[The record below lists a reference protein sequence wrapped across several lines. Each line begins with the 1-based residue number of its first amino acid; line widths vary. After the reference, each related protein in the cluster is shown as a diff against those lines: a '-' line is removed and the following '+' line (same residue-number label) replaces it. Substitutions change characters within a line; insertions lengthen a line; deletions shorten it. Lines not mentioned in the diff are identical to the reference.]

1 LIKKA
6 IVIGA
11 TGMVGAQLIKLLVEN
26 EEFNEIVSLVRR
38 ESGFNHP
45 KLKEQIIDFEKPESW
60 SKLITGD
67 VLFSTLGTTIARAK
81 TKDAQF
87 KVDFTYQFK
96 VAEMAAKNGVSRYVL
111 VSSSGANSK
120 SGNFYLNMKGKLEDA
135 VQSLPFEVISILRP
149 GQLDGNREENRTGE
163 KIALSVMYGLNKL
176 GLFRRY
182 KPIQAVQVAQVM
194 INAAQKT
201 QSASYSLDEVHKLAK

>member
-1 LIKKA
+1 MKKT

-11 TGMVGAQLIKLLVEN
+11 TGMVGTQLIKLLVEN

-38 ESGFNHP
+38 KSGFNHP

-67 VLFSTLGTTIARAK
+67 VLFSTLATTIARAK

-182 KPIQAVQVAQVM
+182 KPIQAVQVAQAM